1 MRLPVGALVLLG
13 LVATFWTL
21 EIALGGGSGRGFG
34 DIHFY
39 YYPLYEAAYGRIF
52 DEPLSLWNPYE
63 LGGVP
68 WLATLQGGLLYPP
81 HLLYTLLPTSYGL
94 AASSL
99 LHLCFIALSTAALA
113 RRAGLSRYAVL
124 TAASL
129 ATLSSRYA
137 SMLLTPNT
145 LEAAS
150 WLPLGAFA
158 VVGLVRGSLGRSAA
172 LLAVCLAA
180 SILAGYPQATVYC
193 VYAWGALWLVLVASE
208 RPSLRTA
215 AVTFAGF
222 VGAIVMGTLLSGVQL
237 LPSLELANQGTRSLE
252 SLSSG
257 LFSVYPSPNTIVR
270 PGWGLL
276 AAALFP
282 AALLGRRNRALGFA
296 AVLLCVTTLFFS
308 WGLRTAAYQFYLSL
322 PLLDAFRFPHRI
334 LFVTDFFFALAA
346 AIGLD
351 ALLDS
356 LAPDDGV
363 EGAKQGWLPNGWNS
377 RRSVISLALGAAAFT
392 VATRA
397 LAPVPLLGFL
407 CMAVASLSA
416 FVALRKLGPASASVA
431 TAVALTLTLVLV
443 VESYTAPRKS
453 WDLPYAS
460 GGYPAASMQPHPQLD
475 AIAARGERVVFLN
488 SGRWPP
494 VFPKLATVHRVRAAN
509 GYEPMNLRR
518 QADYFSFFMS
528 GTGQASPSFKPFDG
542 TLFRKTGLDLD
553 GLGDRRRLLDL
564 AAVRFVLTSD
574 REQDARLAAFV
585 EGLGAERVGRI
596 GERVEVFENKSALP
610 RAFVTYEVRPA
621 PATPQ
626 LLALLSDP
634 NFDPLL
640 SSYVQGESDLPGSG
654 GPRRGAAAR
663 IVLDTPRTVEVE
675 ASLESDGLLVLADT
689 YYPGWYASVDGER
702 ANILPTNH
710 LFRGVRVPAGTHT
723 VRFEYQPWS
732 VWAGLLSSLVG
743 AVCVLVTWLRAV
755 RGKDP
760 AQHRGGAT
768 HA

>member
-13 LVATFWTL
+13 LVAIFWAF
-21 EIALGGGSGRGFG
+21 EIALGDGRGRGFG

-39 YYPLYEAAYGRIF
+39 YYPLYEAAYSRIF

-63 LGGVP
+63 LCGIP

-81 HLLYTLLPTSYGL
+81 HLLYTLLPTSYAL

-113 RRAGLSRYAVL
+113 RRVGLSRYALLVAV
-124 TAASL
+124 TL

-193 VYAWGALWLVLVASE
+193 VYAWGALWLILAGSE
-208 RPSLRTA
+208 RPSLRSG
-215 AVTFAGF
+215 AVKLAGF
-222 VGAIVMGTLLSGVQL
+222 LGALVMGTLLAGIQL
-237 LPSLELANQGTRSLE
+237 LPSLELAREGTRSLDT
-252 SLSSG
+252 LSSG
-257 LFSVYPSPNTIVR
+257 LFSVYPAPNTIVR

-282 AALLGRRNRALGFA
+282 AALLGRRHRALGFA
-296 AVLLCVTTLFFS
+296 AVFLCVTTLFFS
-308 WGLRTAAYQFYLSL
+308 WGLRTSAYELYLSL

-356 LAPDDGV
+356 LAFD
-363 EGAKQGWLPNGWNS
+363 EGATEKQGWLRNGWSS
-377 RRSVISLALGAAAFT
+377 RRSVVSLAVGAAAFT
-392 VATRA
+392 LATRA
-397 LAPVPLLGFL
+397 LAPVALLGFA

-416 FVALRKLGPASASVA
+416 FLVLRKLGPVTASAA
-431 TAVALTLTLVLV
+431 TAVALTLTGVLV

-453 WDLPYAS
+453 WDLPYAQ
-460 GGYPAASMQPHPQLD
+460 GRYPAASMQPHPQLQ
-475 AIAARGERVVFLN
+475 AIASRGERVIFLN

-518 QADYFSFFMS
+518 QADYFSFFMG
-528 GTGQASPSFKPFDG
+528 GTGEVARSLKPFDG
-542 TLFRKTGLDLD
+542 TLFRKTGLDLN

-564 AAVRFVLTSD
+564 AAVRFVLTTG
-574 REQDARLAAFV
+574 REKDARLAAFV
-585 EGLGAERVGRI
+585 EGIGAKRVGRI
-596 GERVEVFENKSALP
+596 GERVEVFENESALP
-610 RAFVTYEVRPA
+610 RAFVTYDVRPA

-634 NFDPLL
+634 KFDPLL
-640 SSYVQGESDLPGSG
+640 SSYVHDESDLQSGG
-654 GPRRGAAAR
+654 GPRRGAPAR
-663 IVLDTPRTVEVE
+663 IVLDTPQAVEIE
-675 ASLESDGLLVLADT
+675 ASLEADGLLVLADT
-689 YYPGWYASVDGER
+689 YYPGWYASVDGEP
-702 ANILPTNH
+702 AEILRTNH
-710 LFRGVRVPAGTHT
+710 LFRGVRVPAGSHR
-723 VRFEYQPWS
+723 VRFEYRPWS
-732 VWAGLLSSLVG
+732 VWVGLLVSGVG
-743 AVCVLVTWLRAV
+743 AACVLATWHRGS
-755 RGKDP
+755 RGKK
-760 AQHRGGAT
+760 RSWRVGGNAD
-768 HA
+768 A